1 MARRRRKSRRGLG
14 DSSDQAFTT
23 FRIARVQAE
32 KGNCTSALDW
42 LTQGYEQRG
51 AAHGGSTKSRD
62 ESQAAV
68 KALRAKCFR

>member
-1 MARRRRKSRRGLG
+1 MARWRRRGRGLG

-23 FRIARVQAE
+23 FRIARVKAE
-32 KGNCTSALDW
+32 KGDCTSALDW

-51 AAHGGSTKSRD
+51 AARGGSTKSRD
-62 ESQAAV
+62 ESQAAI